1 MNFPTAESFHKCM
14 RTIQHNGWDEDE
26 IAAAGLTA
34 EPSRLVNAP
43 RIAECPLS
51 LECRCLWEREL
62 EPGDRNVVP
71 CLKVVNVAMDPA
83 LYEGGRYGPK
93 GYLYNIRSR
102 GNPETGERKPAMLGV
117 LTELGTYDEIQVE

>member
-1 MNFPTAESFHKCM
+1 MYAHHPAQRLGRGRDRGGGFDRRAL
-14 RTIQHNGWDEDE
+14 Q
-26 IAAAGLTA
+26 AG
-34 EPSRLVNAP
+34 ERP

-62 EPGDRNVVP
+62 EPGDRNVVL

-93 GYLYNIRSR
+93 GYY
-102 GNPETGERKPAMLGV
+102 V
-117 LTELGTYDEIQVE
+117 GTAGAVSSEIIQIYIQNQKLV

>member
-1 MNFPTAESFHKCM
+1 MYAHHPAQRLGRGRDRGGGFDRRAL
-14 RTIQHNGWDEDE
+14 Q
-26 IAAAGLTA
+26 AG
-34 EPSRLVNAP
+34 ERP

-62 EPGDRNVVP
+62 EPGDRNVVL

>member
-62 EPGDRNVVP
+62 EPGDRNVVL

-83 LYEGGRYGPK
+83 LLSLLYTVAGLPGDGRAK
-93 GYLYNIRSR
+93 T
-102 GNPETGERKPAMLGV
+102 GNAVGSHRAGEL
-117 LTELGTYDEIQVE
+117 